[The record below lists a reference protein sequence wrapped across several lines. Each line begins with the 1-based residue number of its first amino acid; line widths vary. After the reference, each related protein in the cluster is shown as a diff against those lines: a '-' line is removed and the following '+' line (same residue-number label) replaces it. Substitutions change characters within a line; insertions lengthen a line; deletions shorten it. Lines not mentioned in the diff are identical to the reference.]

1 MTSAFAQEAVYV
13 HEAAKLNGIDIA
25 RATGVADS
33 TARAWLAGTRSP
45 SRSHAAERL
54 IELSAIVE
62 RLVRLMD
69 PDYIAVWLRKP
80 IPALDDRKPLDVIRE
95 GDYREVSK
103 LVAAL
108 ESPTAA

>member
-1 MTSAFAQEAVYV
+1 MASAFAKEAVYV

-54 IELSAIVE
+54 VELSAIVE
-62 RLVRLMD
+62 RLVRLME
-69 PDYIAVWLRKP
+69 PEYIAVWLRKP
-80 IPALDDRKPLDVIRE
+80 IRALDDRKPLDVIRD

-108 ESPTAA
+108 ESPTAV